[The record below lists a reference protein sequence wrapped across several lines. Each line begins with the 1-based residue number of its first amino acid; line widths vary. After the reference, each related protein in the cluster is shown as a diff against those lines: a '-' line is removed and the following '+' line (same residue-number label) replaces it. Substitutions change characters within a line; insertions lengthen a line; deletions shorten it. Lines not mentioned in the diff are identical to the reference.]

1 MLEDKHKNFLFIL
14 HLLTR
19 FCCSGHK
26 GPFINKVIQVG
37 GGDLG
42 FCENLKYRF
51 QLVLF
56 SNGWSMC
63 YILYTRLNIQIP
75 EQFIRK
81 QDGIHFS
88 GIQMVRLSSFQMAF
102 KWDHLVSNPFLTI

>member
-1 MLEDKHKNFLFIL
+1 MFEDKPKNFLFIL

-19 FCCSGHK
+19 FYCSGHK
-26 GPFINKVIQVG
+26 GPFINEVKQVG

-63 YILYTRLNIQIP
+63 YVLYTRMTIQIP
-75 EQFIRK
+75 DQYIRK
-81 QDGIHFS
+81 QDGVHFYGIEVVSMS
-88 GIQMVRLSSFQMAF
+88 GIQM
-102 KWDHLVSNPFLTI
+102 DHLASNLFLTI